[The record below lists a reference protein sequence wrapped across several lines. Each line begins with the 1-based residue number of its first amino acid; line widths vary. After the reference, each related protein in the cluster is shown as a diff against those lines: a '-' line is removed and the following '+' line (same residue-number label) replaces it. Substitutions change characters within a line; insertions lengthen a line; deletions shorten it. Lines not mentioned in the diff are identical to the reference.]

1 MYRNILI
8 PLDGSVLAEQALR
21 HIKHTAA
28 PDALVTL
35 IQTVHSPI
43 PIVAPE
49 MAVPLPTGGLEEVKD
64 EVIAY
69 LKSVADGLAAE
80 EVQVRIDAI
89 EGDDVAAS
97 IVGYAKDHS
106 CDLIVIST
114 HGRGGL
120 SRLVF
125 GSVAENVVRHAPC
138 PVLVMRPS

>member
-8 PLDGSVLAEQALR
+8 PLDGSVLAEQAL
-21 HIKHTAA
+21 HQIPHVAA
-28 PDALVTL
+28 PDAQVRL
-35 IQTVHSPI
+35 IQVVHSPV

-49 MAVPLPTGGLEEVKD
+49 MAVPLPAGGLEEVKD
-64 EVIAY
+64 EVVAY
-69 LKSVADGLAAE
+69 LKSEAE
-80 EVQVRIDAI
+80 SLSGVQTQVSIDAI

-97 IVGYAKDHS
+97 IVNYAKHHG
-106 CDLIVIST
+106 CDLIIIST

-125 GSVAENVVRHAPC
+125 GSVAESVVRHAPC